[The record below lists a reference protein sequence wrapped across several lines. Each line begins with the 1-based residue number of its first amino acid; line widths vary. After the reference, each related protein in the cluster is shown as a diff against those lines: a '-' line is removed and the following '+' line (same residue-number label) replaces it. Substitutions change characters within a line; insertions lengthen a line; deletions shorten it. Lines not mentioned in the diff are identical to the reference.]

1 MSARDIVEAA
11 LRDALPKQWKLLP
24 TQVNFDTPATTTVI
38 LKLQSLENAK
48 EAPQGAY
55 EYTFVATLVEPGS
68 DIARVERI
76 LDDYIEDLWLLLEAV
91 PNIQPT
97 KAEKVA
103 VNDALLG
110 YDLTFTALYAKE
122 A

>member
-11 LRDALPKQWKLLP
+11 LRDKLPKLWKLVP
-24 TQVNFDTPATTTVI
+24 AQVNIDTPSTTTVI
-38 LKLQSLENAK
+38 LKLQSLQNAA

-55 EYTFVATLVEPGS
+55 EYTFVATLIEPGS
-68 DIARVERI
+68 DIERVERI
-76 LDDYIEDLWLLLEAV
+76 LDDHVEDLWIILESV

-103 VNDALLG
+103 VGDTLLG